1 MGKGKLILVGSS
13 NPTKINAVKQAFHL
27 VYPKMKF
34 KVIGKTVSSGVSDQP
49 MGEKE
54 TFLGANNRV
63 LGLLKEEANYYV
75 GIEGGCCFIDKKL
88 YAFAWV
94 ITRDD
99 KKVGCGKTS
108 LFQLPR
114 KIQNLVETGVELG
127 EADDIVFGRKN
138 SKRKDGA
145 VGILTGGLVDRT
157 RYYKEAVLMSLI
169 PFINSKLSFS

>member
-1 MGKGKLILVGSS
+1 MY
-13 NPTKINAVKQAFHL
+13 TDAKIARKELDWH
-27 VYPKMKF
+27 PKIKF
-34 KVIGKTVSSGVSDQP
+34 KVVGKGVSSGVSDQP

-63 LGLLKEEANYYV
+63 LGLLKDEANYYV

-114 KIQNLVETGVELG
+114 KIQNLVDNIESNF
-127 EADDIVFGRKN
+127 IKKY
-138 SKRKDGA
+138 SKQ
-145 VGILTGGLVDRT
+145 
-157 RYYKEAVLMSLI
+157 YNLI
-169 PFINSKLSFS
+169 NFNE

>member
-27 VYPKMKF
+27 VYPKIKF
-34 KVIGKTVSSGVSDQP
+34 KVVGKGVSSGVSDQP

-63 LGLLKEEANYYV
+63 LGLLKDEANYYV

-114 KIQNLVETGVELG
+114 KIQNLVETGVELKKLFLCHLFLLL
-127 EADDIVFGRKN
+127 IVNLVLVKKN
-138 SKRKDGA
+138 
-145 VGILTGGLVDRT
+145 INQIFFCCCFLF
-157 RYYKEAVLMSLI
+157 KEKI
-169 PFINSKLSFS
+169 FISSYCMLDNQNNTS